1 MKKQSTQADF
11 YTEWMQKQ
19 NAMIASWSETAQKA
33 TDAFLK
39 GNVNEALKTS
49 AEGLSNAYS
58 SVVEQQTAMSKR
70 MMGEVESTT
79 QQFTAPFA
87 NSPFFGAPFSGTSWS
102 GTPFGAMFSGN
113 PSSANPLQMMQEWAA
128 WQQSMQKAMTQPW
141 GQMFAQFT
149 PQGSPNFFDQ
159 WMRFAEAGNSSFF
172 MLSHVAKMYEQWQHL
187 SQSWGVSVQKM
198 YSSMAETMPSGV
210 AKDTFRNMLSGATV
224 YMKLFELWMPL
235 LDTMK
240 AGKMPTSEEIQ
251 HVLSPEK
258 YKEVI
263 DAVFEFMIPE
273 QMQTLFAQLNSFTQS
288 LNLSGNQA
296 SRMMMAQMEQNAKMI
311 FGMMAH
317 NPEAALNVYNTLMST
332 YQQAISS
339 MNALPMNQ
347 RQSELA
353 EIAQHIMGRI
363 GEYAQTV
370 TKFQHLLYSNGQKAL
385 EQLTESAFATGRNK
399 KTLTNFDEFFKTWV
413 ETNESVFHDLFET
426 KEYAAA
432 QSKLGQISS
441 HLYKDFEQM
450 FEVML
455 KDFPVVTR
463 SHVDE
468 LAKTVFELKRK
479 VRDLEKQDESLDDDD
494 GGEIATSKAKTSAQK
509 TASKGASNAKAAVK
523 KK

>member
-1 MKKQSTQADF
+1 MKKQFTQGDF
-11 YTEWMQKQ
+11 YTEWMQGQ
-19 NAMIASWSETAQKA
+19 QALIARWSESAQKA

-39 GNVNEALKTS
+39 GDVSEAMKTS

-58 SVVEQQTAMSKR
+58 SAVEQQTAMSKR
-70 MMGEVESTT
+70 MMSEAETTT
-79 QQFTAPFA
+79 QQFAAPFA
-87 NSPFFGAPFSGTSWS
+87 SSPFFGAPFNGTSLS
-102 GTPFGAMFSGN
+102 GTPLSGMFSGN
-113 PSSANPLQMMQEWAA
+113 PSSVNPLQMMQEWAA
-128 WQQSMQKAMTQPW
+128 WQQSMQKAMMQPW
-141 GQMFAQFT
+141 GQMFAQFA
-149 PQGSPNFFDQ
+149 PQGNPNFFDQ
-159 WMRFAEAGNSSFF
+159 WTRFAEAGASSFS
-172 MLSHVAKMYEQWQHL
+172 MLSQVAKMYEQWQHL

-210 AKDTFRNMLSGATV
+210 AKDTFRNMFSGATV

-235 LDTMK
+235 LDRMK
-240 AGKMPTSEEIQ
+240 AGKIPTSEEIQ
-251 HVLSPEK
+251 QALSPGK

-273 QMQTLFAQLNSFTQS
+273 RMETMFAQMSAFMQS
-288 LNLSGNQA
+288 LNLSTNQA

-353 EIAQHIMGRI
+353 EIAQHIMGRM
-363 GEYAQTV
+363 GEYTQTV
-370 TKFQHLLYSNGQKAL
+370 TKFQHLLYTNGQKAL

-399 KTLTNFDEFFKTWV
+399 KALTNFDELFKTWV

-426 KEYAAA
+426 KEYATV

-479 VRDLEKQDESLDDDD
+479 VRDLEKHGASMGDDD
-494 GGEIATSKAKTSAQK
+494 EVTVATTNKRTTSQK
-509 TASKGASNAKAAVK
+509 LVSKGASTGKSTSK
-523 KK
+523 KS

>member
-39 GNVNEALKTS
+39 GNVNEAMKTS

-159 WMRFAEAGNSSFF
+159 WTRFAEAGNSSFF

-210 AKDTFRNMLSGATV
+210 AKDTFRNMLSGANV
-224 YMKLFELWMPL
+224 YMKLFELWMPAL
-235 LDTMK
+235 ELMK
-240 AGKMPTSEEIQ
+240 SGNPLKAEDLQNLMNPAQ
-251 HVLSPEK
+251 

-263 DAVFEFMIPE
+263 DSVFEFMIPE
-273 QMQTLFAQLNSFTQS
+273 QMQTLFAQMNAFTQS
-288 LNLSGNQA
+288 LNVSSNQA
-296 SRMMMAQMEQNAKMI
+296 ARILMQQMEQNASMI

-317 NPEAALNVYNTLMST
+317 NPEAAVSVYNTLMSS
-332 YQQAISS
+332 YQQALSTIS
-339 MNALPMNQ
+339 ALPMNH
-347 RQSELA
+347 RQGEMLA
-353 EIAQHIMGRI
+353 VGQHILSRL
-363 GEYAQTV
+363 GEYSQAV
-370 TKFQHLLYSNGQKAL
+370 TKFQHLLYTNGQKAL
-385 EQLTESAFATGRNK
+385 EKMTEAAFSASRNK
-399 KTLTNFDEFFKTWV
+399 KALTNFDEVFKTWV
-413 ETNESVFHDLFET
+413 ETNEEVFHDLFET

-432 QSKLGQISS
+432 QSSIAQISS
-441 HLYKDFEQM
+441 HLYKDFEHL